1 MVIASDV
8 NPPPRSVRSLASNF
22 GCKLYYPESSLTN
35 VEKIEIA
42 RGFRIK
48 DDHERDALA
57 ASIKAFKKYR
67 DLFERVDDVLGDLE
81 LKDIFEE
88 VIMKLVREDSEN
100 IIDTINEIMERR
112 SRPEVATKKIR
123 SPGEYEEL
131 IKKLQRNI
139 AKRYQEINFLK
150 KSEQSLREQLVEMKK
165 ELRYR
170 TENIIGS
177 KEIENLNRKILLM
190 RQDIKNLKDIN
201 IFLKRSIKIESK
213 GLVPIVE
220 IKEIERDIL
229 DELDE
234 NIGLEDKVI
243 LIRSNKNIEML
254 NGYGIKALVCLE
266 KIPESVISRLEFPL
280 VDIKTDDI
288 NVVEGIKVISKQ
300 LLEDGIRISRK
311 EGFVKWLERYR
322 ERKE

>member
-123 SPGEYEEL
+123 SPKEYEEL

-234 NIGLEDKVI
+234 DIGLEDKVI
-243 LIRSNKNIEML
+243 LIRSNKNIKML